1 MSNSYFQ
8 FKKFSIQQDQCGMKV
23 CTDSCVLGAWFAEKI
38 PTYSTILD
46 IGSGTGLQMLMLAQ
60 KSRAKITGIEIDLPS
75 CKQSKENIQ
84 ESPWHDRLNICPG
97 DVRNYKFP
105 DRFDFIISN
114 PPFFE
119 GDLLSENSQDQVAR
133 HEISLN
139 LEELLEVVKS
149 NLDTGGSFGILL
161 PANRTS
167 YFEKL
172 ALDYGFYVSEA
183 LFLRQSS
190 AYEFFRTI
198 LHLSGRKANNPE
210 RFELSIHKGSGHF
223 TAEFIELMKDY
234 YLYL

>member
-167 YFEKL
+167 YFEDHP
-172 ALDYGFYVSEA
+172 A
-183 LFLRQSS
+183 
-190 AYEFFRTI
+190 
-198 LHLSGRKANNPE
+198 
-210 RFELSIHKGSGHF
+210 
-223 TAEFIELMKDY
+223 FIRS
-234 YLYL
+234 